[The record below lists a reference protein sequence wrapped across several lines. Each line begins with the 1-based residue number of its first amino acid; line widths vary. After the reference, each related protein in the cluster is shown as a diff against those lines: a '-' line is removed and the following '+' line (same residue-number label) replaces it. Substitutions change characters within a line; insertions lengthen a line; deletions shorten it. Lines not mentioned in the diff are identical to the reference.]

1 MDELRVL
8 LMPPWGSVLLL
19 GRATSYSMLRGDSE
33 IECLLE
39 ELDDGSFVDYERVFS
54 VKMWLSSTLLLH

>member
-1 MDELRVL
+1 
-8 LMPPWGSVLLL
+8 
-19 GRATSYSMLRGDSE
+19 MLRGDSE